1 MTEIKSLKFSQEE
14 TKMSKIF
21 HYLLILGVIVNAGCS
36 APVYEKNLQVT
47 QETKDK
53 IAQSKFLYQHSPIV
67 IEKDEIYADLK
78 PIALNQQPSWLQQKV
93 NISGDRLPFY
103 YYVERILRRTPI
115 NIQYDARPPQ
125 SIYRTLLEWATHD
138 KFDPGIN
145 IATDKKINF
154 HYIGTVKGALD
165 KLAAQTNTYYFIQ
178 DNNIIWSRFET
189 KTFEIPFLPNP
200 TKKTSNAITTTSEAI
215 EQASQSSVL
224 NRFPVIK
231 QKFQQYTGNIAP
243 QPTTSEEENSMWKDM
258 AHSVKVLLSS
268 VGAMYVSETNATI
281 TVRDYPANVQMVE
294 KYIDKI
300 KKTYSSQVRLDI
312 EVLELTLNEAFSHG
326 INWDLFA
333 SFLSSQINIGL
344 RGDNRLPID
353 NLSSNSF
360 IFNVNSGPWENTKL
374 IIDALSQQGQVS
386 VITQPSVVS
395 LNAQPAQINITEQ
408 QAYLSSI
415 SQKSFENML
424 SSPLS
429 LELKPGSIDT
439 GFKLYVLPRIIDKE
453 IYLQLKWSIAS
464 LSALDNYTAETS
476 DTGKNQ
482 TLRIQLPRTTM
493 KEFNQKSFVRSGAT
507 LILAGF
513 KQVTHS
519 TDQRNFFNAKSLGGK
534 KAHNKNVQT
543 VILITPIILKSAQT
557 NLNDN

>member
-1 MTEIKSLKFSQEE
+1 MA
-14 TKMSKIF
+14 
-21 HYLLILGVIVNAGCS
+21 VNTGCS
-36 APVYEKNLQVT
+36 SPVYEKNQQVT
-47 QETKDK
+47 QETKNK
-53 IAQSKFLYQHSPIV
+53 IEQSKFLYQRSPIIV
-67 IEKDEIYADLK
+67 EKDEIYADLK
-78 PIALNQQPSWLQQKV
+78 PIALNQQPGWLQQKV
-93 NISGDRLPFY
+93 NISGDQLPFY
-103 YYVERILRRTPI
+103 YYVERILRRTPV

-145 IATDKKINF
+145 IATNKKINF

-165 KLAAQTNTYYFIQ
+165 KLAAQTNTYYFVQ

-189 KTFEIPFLPNP
+189 KTFEVPFLPNP
-200 TKKTSNAITTTSEAI
+200 TKKTNNAITTTSEAI
-215 EQASQSSVL
+215 EQASQSNVL
-224 NRFPVIK
+224 DRFPAIK
-231 QKFQQYTGNIAP
+231 QKVQQYTGNISP
-243 QPTTSEEENSMWKDM
+243 QPTASNEENNMWKDM
-258 AHSVKVLLSS
+258 SQSIKVLLSS
-268 VGAMYVSETNATI
+268 VGAMYVSETNATV

-326 INWDLFA
+326 INWDLFS

-344 RGDNRLPID
+344 SGDNRLPID
-353 NLSSNSF
+353 NLSPNSF
-360 IFNVNSGPWENTKL
+360 IFNVNSGPWANTKM

-395 LNAQPAQINITEQ
+395 LNAQPAEINITEQ

-415 SQKSFENML
+415 SQKSFENVL
-424 SSPLS
+424 SNPIS
-429 LELKPGSIDT
+429 LELKPGNIDT

-464 LSALDNYTAETS
+464 LTSLDNYAAETS
-476 DTGKNQ
+476 DAGKKQ
-482 TLRIQLPRTTM
+482 ALKIQLPRTAM

-513 KQVTHS
+513 KQITHA
-519 TDQRNFFNAKSLGGK
+519 TDQRDFFNAKSLGGK
-534 KAHNKNVQT
+534 RANNKNVQT

-557 NLNDN
+557 NMNDN